1 MSEDNSGNHKNNGPS
16 ASSGQIAE
24 VIRAA
29 LHRRVDSEFTP
40 AQAMAASENYRNGM
54 NHYRR
59 RGREFLAEGDYRQA
73 AEKSW
78 GAFAQSVKAIA
89 ADYSMRI
96 SFHGS
101 IIRVAGHLASL
112 AAQDDPDAG
121 AVLSDGLGQAR
132 SLHQHFYENDLP
144 PEQVIFST
152 QRVGAAIDLMQQR
165 FTPGANGGN

>member
-1 MSEDNSGNHKNNGPS
+1 MNENNHGNQNGGGDV
-16 ASSGQIAE
+16 AA

-29 LHRRVDSEFTP
+29 LNRRADSEFTQ
-40 AQAMAASENYRNGM
+40 AQAIAASENYRNGM

-59 RGREFLAEGDYRQA
+59 RGRQFLAEGDYRQA

-89 ADYSMRI
+89 ADHGMRI

-101 IIRVAGHLASL
+101 IVSVAGHLASL
-112 AAQDDPDAG
+112 TEQDDPDAG
-121 AVLSDGLGQAR
+121 AVLRDGLGLAR

-144 PEQVIFST
+144 ARDVIFSSEK
-152 QRVGAAIDLMQQR
+152 VSVAIDLMQQR
-165 FTPGANGGN
+165 FAANGSPPAN

>member
-1 MSEDNSGNHKNNGPS
+1 MNEETPGNHKNNG
-16 ASSGQIAE
+16 AE
-24 VIRAA
+24 VADVIRSA

-59 RGREFLAEGDYRQA
+59 RGQQFLAVGDYRQA

-78 GAFAQSVKAIA
+78 GAFSQSVKAIA
-89 ADYSMRI
+89 ADYGMRI

-101 IIRVAGHLASL
+101 IISVAGSLATL
-112 AAQDDPDAG
+112 AAQDDAG
-121 AVLSDGLGQAR
+121 AAEVLRQGTGLAR

-144 PEQVIFST
+144 SEDVIYSAG
-152 QRVGAAIDLMQQR
+152 RVAAAIDLMQQR
-165 FTPGANGGN
+165 FANGSA